1 MKKTISS
8 EEKLTKLNA
17 PQIPE
22 KRDDKEDVKAI
33 NGNFHQRAK
42 VHRRVKLPRLKLED
56 LVFQITEETHIEKS
70 PRNMQLEMEFESYHW
85 CNQKKS
91 EEE

>member
-1 MKKTISS
+1 MTEKTISS

-33 NGNFHQRAK
+33 NGNPHQRAK
-42 VHRRVKLPRLKLED
+42 VRRTVKLSRLKLED
-56 LVFQITEETHIEKS
+56 LVSKITEENAHKEISTGPAVGNEV
-70 PRNMQLEMEFESYHW
+70 
-85 CNQKKS
+85 C
-91 EEE
+91 

>member
-1 MKKTISS
+1 MISS

-33 NGNFHQRAK
+33 NGNPHQRVK
-42 VHRRVKLPRLKLED
+42 TRRTVKLPRLKLED
-56 LVFQITEETHIEKS
+56 LVAQITEENAHKEISTGPAVGNEV
-70 PRNMQLEMEFESYHW
+70 W
-85 CNQKKS
+85 
-91 EEE
+91 